1 MDELTKLI
9 EKNKG
14 LIVVCIAALM
24 LLFFACCSAVD
35 IYGKAQASGFRILFK
50 GNDLGF
56 ARFLTALMIIVPIL
70 VIVGNYVDLKLTGK
84 LKELFNTVCFGAAFV
99 LCLLLCAVLPEGLSL
114 AWGGWLYLVLAVA
127 GAAVGCLDMIAKNK
141 ILKYNG

>member
-1 MDELTKLI
+1 MDELTKMI

-35 IYGKAQASGFRILFK
+35 VYGKAQASGFKILFK
-50 GNDLGF
+50 GDGLGF
-56 ARFLTALMIIVPIL
+56 ARFLSALMIIVPIL

-99 LCLLLCAVLPEGLSL
+99 LCLLLSVVLPDGLSL
-114 AWGGWLYLVLAVA
+114 AWGSWLYLVLAIA
-127 GAAVGCLDMIAKNK
+127 GAVVGYFDMITKK
-141 ILKYNG
+141 